1 MPDGGVERSWTFLTN
16 HAHVLLAIAK
26 TPDLRLSDI
35 ATLVGI
41 TERTAMQIVTDLE
54 RAGYIRRLKRGRRN
68 HYEIQPDHP
77 LRHPLEEHHR
87 VESLLGALEHESPER
102 E

>member
-35 ATLVGI
+35 ASLVGI
-41 TERTAMQIVTDLE
+41 TERTATQIVSDLE
-54 RAGYIRRLKRGRRN
+54 EAGYVRRFREGRRN
-68 HYEIQPDHP
+68 RYEIQPDHR

-87 VESLLGALEHESPER
+87 VDSLLGALEHESPR
-102 E
+102 GL